1 MGRIP
6 RSPSG
11 SSGSFPGSM
20 ARKTNSVL
28 ELRRGLLLPANTG
41 GRGAVVT
48 AVEEDGRHGPAVLGL
63 VAIDAHRLPNP
74 ALPAA
79 FAMVLE
85 VLIFIAAWTSRCL
98 WELVDEMDAG

>member
-28 ELRRGLLLPANTG
+28 ELRRDLLLPANTG
-41 GRGAVVT
+41 GRGAVV
-48 AVEEDGRHGPAVLGL
+48 EEDGRHGPVVLGL